1 MAATCQATEE
11 MVSDHTTKLAD
22 IDSRSKSNT
31 HRLNKQEKTNEK
43 LNNKI
48 DTVQKMQFTISEVK
62 NGIDR
67 LNEKMENQQDYQTQI
82 VKNLKEDINIQRKTS
97 EANTKHIV
105 EALGKVMAHTNE
117 KSISPWFIVIRDA
130 SINALI
136 IFLSGLLLWNVVQYG
151 NNVSF

>member
-1 MAATCQATEE
+1 MAAVCQANDE
-11 MVSDHTTKLAD
+11 MVTEHTTKLAD

-31 HRLNKQEKTNEK
+31 HRLNKQERINEK

-62 NGIDR
+62 IGIDR

-82 VKNLKEDINIQRKTS
+82 VKNLKEDINIQRKAS

-105 EALGKVMAHTNE
+105 EALGKVMEHTNE
-117 KSISPWFIVIRDA
+117 KSISPWFIVIRDT
-130 SINALI
+130 SINAIVL
-136 IFLSGLLLWNVVQYG
+136 FLSGLLLWNVVQYG
-151 NNVSF
+151 SNVSF

>member
-22 IDSRSKSNT
+22 IDSRSKYNT